1 MKEIRSQEI
10 KRRKR
15 SFGAFLMVLFLLI
28 YEVPVEASTMSFDA
42 LENEFTAITG
52 QGEEYYLNAGDVIN
66 QGYFHIEYQAGGHSD
81 LNLTDVN
88 NAQSADT
95 DSYTIARVPKVKR
108 WNVVSIAGSAGHPS
122 ILYLKPDYD
131 GNQYTV
137 TYVDEDGTELQKT
150 EGLYYNDKVPAY
162 NEETPEKQAT
172 AEYTYTFSGWDKQI
186 ADYVTGDVTYIAT
199 YTKTVKKYNVT
210 FDTNGHG
217 NAPDNQSIEYGSKV
231 LKPADLSWE
240 GYIFGGW
247 YTDNTCKTAWNFD
260 TDTVTADT
268 TLYAKWTRKQGNY
281 SPNGA
286 LVFEKGSNKDIELVI
301 KREENDEICYDLFK
315 SVYIGDTLLTEGI
328 DYTSKRG
335 STIIT
340 FKAATLEKMDVGEY
354 KVSVLFDDGM
364 ATVGLLI
371 KEAAG
376 KIETTTAAPAEV
388 TPAATAEVTPAAT
401 AETSKTNDK
410 SPKTGDEVPVF
421 WLLMIMT
428 GSVVGIL
435 YLNRKKNKI

>member
-1 MKEIRSQEI
+1 MKETRNQEI

-28 YEVPVEASTMSFDA
+28 YEVPVETSTMSFDTFKKD
-42 LENEFTAITG
+42 FTKITG
-52 QGEEYYLNAGDVIN
+52 QGEKYYLDAGDVIN
-66 QGYFHIEYQAGGHSD
+66 QGNFHIEYQADGHSD

-108 WNVVSIAGSAGHPS
+108 WNVVNIAGTAGAPS

-210 FDTNGHG
+210 FDTNGYG

-231 LKPADLSWE
+231 LKPADLSQE
-240 GYIFGGW
+240 GYTFGGW
-247 YTDNTCKTAWNFD
+247 YIDNTCKTAWNFD

-268 TLYAKWTRKQGNY
+268 TLYAKWTGKQGNY
-281 SPNGA
+281 NSQNGD
-286 LVFEKGSNKDIELVI
+286 LVYEKGSNKDAELVI

-315 SVYIGDTLLTEGI
+315 SVYIGDTLLTEGT

-340 FKAATLEKMDVGEY
+340 FKAATLEKLDVGEY
-354 KVSVLFDDGM
+354 KVSVMFDDGM
-364 ATVGLLI
+364 ATVGLSI
-371 KEAAG
+371 KEAV
-376 KIETTTAAPAEV
+376 KEIETTTAVPAEV
-388 TPAATAEVTPAAT
+388 TPATT

-421 WLLMIMT
+421 WLLMIMS